1 MLFRNEG
8 DVGHQATPCE
18 SLPDGRAVA
27 DTGRG
32 WEGRAHEAQN
42 FTSFLHISFFFWF
55 FKVDPGDPPLLAKG
69 RHNQF
74 SLGENFLG
82 SF

>member
-1 MLFRNEG
+1 MLITVFPTRLFWIRMLFRNEG

-42 FTSFLHISFFFWF
+42 FTSFLHISIFFLIFQ
-55 FKVDPGDPPLLAKG
+55 G
-69 RHNQF
+69 
-74 SLGENFLG
+74 
-82 SF
+82 